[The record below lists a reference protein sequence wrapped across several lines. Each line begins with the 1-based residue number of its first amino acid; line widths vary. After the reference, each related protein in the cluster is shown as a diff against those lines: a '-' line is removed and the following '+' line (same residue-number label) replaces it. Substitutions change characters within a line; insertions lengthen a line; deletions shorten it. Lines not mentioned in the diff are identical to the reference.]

1 MVKTVLL
8 ILVISI
14 WSTASS
20 AELSTRLSRSSIDE
34 LESVQLT
41 IRANGTRSVEELD
54 LSELEKNFQVLN
66 TNTSSQYQYINGN
79 EQSWVDYQ
87 ITLKPRIAGTLTI
100 PSLTI
105 GNESSLPLTLK
116 VRPISQSLRD
126 EINQLVFFEVETSKE
141 SVYVQEQLL
150 FTRRLVYSNGVQL
163 YNEIPG
169 PPKIANALVLILGET
184 RSGTTERNGKKYGVV
199 EQRFA
204 IFPEMS
210 GKLEIP
216 AIDITASVRL
226 IERGRVS
233 RKGVRVSTTDLL
245 VNVMPVPEAYP
256 EEAPWLPAQAIILT
270 QTLEPGVNKANVG
283 DTLQRKIQ
291 VRIDGN
297 TGSIL
302 PSLNAQPS
310 ESLFSIY
317 PTAPSIKDDT
327 SGDSVIGFR
336 TESSSIVPLQPGQLS
351 LGETSITWWDTV
363 SNEVRISV
371 LADSRIS
378 AAGSAIYRDYEEQR
392 KIRDVKPEVSKS
404 EPEVIADNTE
414 QSSFINF
421 YWKEILAVILSLSTL
436 YLFGQFVLKITSNSQ
451 RKSYQLLI
459 KAIRRD
465 SAKEIKQAL
474 KAINLENKTQRARAD
489 EILEILNNYIYS
501 PNPLETLTESD
512 QTMLTQLVDRMK
524 ETEKVKRQEN
534 KYQLP
539 PLFNH

>member
-8 ILVISI
+8 ILIISI
-14 WSTASS
+14 WSTATS

-41 IRANGTRSVEELD
+41 VRANGTRSVEELD

-105 GNESSLPLTLK
+105 GNESSLPLTLQVK
-116 VRPISQSLRD
+116 PISQSLRD

-270 QTLEPGVNKANVG
+270 QTLEPGASKANVG

-436 YLFGQFVLKITSNSQ
+436 YLFGQFVLKITNNPQ

-474 KAINLENKTQRARAD
+474 KAINLENKTRRARAD

-501 PNPLETLTESD
+501 QNPLETLTESD

-524 ETEKVKRQEN
+524 ETEKVKKQEN

>member
-14 WSTASS
+14 WSTASN

-105 GNESSLPLTLK
+105 GNEISLPLTLK

-270 QTLEPGVNKANVG
+270 QTLEPGISKANVG
-283 DTLQRKIQ
+283 DTLQRRIQ

-414 QSSFINF
+414 QSSFINL

-459 KAIRRD
+459 KAIRKD

-474 KAINLENKTQRARAD
+474 KAINLENTTQRVRAD

>member
-14 WSTASS
+14 WSTASN

-116 VRPISQSLRD
+116 VSPISQSLRD

-270 QTLEPGVNKANVG
+270 QTLEPGVSKANVG

-465 SAKEIKQAL
+465 SAKEIKLAL

-501 PNPLETLTESD
+501 QNPLETLTESD
-512 QTMLTQLVDRMK
+512 RTMLTQLVDRMK

>member
-14 WSTASS
+14 WSTASN

-270 QTLEPGVNKANVG
+270 QTLEPGVSKANVG
-283 DTLQRKIQ
+283 DTLQRRIQ

-310 ESLFSIY
+310 ESLFGIY

-465 SAKEIKQAL
+465 SAKEIKLAL

-501 PNPLETLTESD
+501 QNRLETLTESD
-512 QTMLTQLVDRMK
+512 RTMLTQLVDRMK

>member
-14 WSTASS
+14 WSTASN

-41 IRANGTRSVEELD
+41 LRANGTRSVEELD

-79 EQSWVDYQ
+79 EHSWVDYQ

-226 IERGRVS
+226 IESGRVS
-233 RKGVRVSTTDLL
+233 RKGVRVSTTDLI

-270 QTLEPGVNKANVG
+270 QTLEPGVSKANVG
-283 DTLQRKIQ
+283 DTLQRRIQ

-465 SAKEIKQAL
+465 SAKEIKLAL

-501 PNPLETLTESD
+501 QNRLETLTESD
-512 QTMLTQLVDRMK
+512 RTMLTQLVDRMK

>member
-14 WSTASS
+14 WSTASN

-105 GNESSLPLTLK
+105 GNEISLPLTLK

-141 SVYVQEQLL
+141 SIYVQEQLL

-270 QTLEPGVNKANVG
+270 QTLEPGVSKANVG
-283 DTLQRKIQ
+283 DTLQRRIQ

-336 TESSSIVPLQPGQLS
+336 TESSSIVPLRPGQLS

-436 YLFGQFVLKITSNSQ
+436 YLFGRFVLKITSNSQ

-465 SAKEIKQAL
+465 SAKEIKLAL

-501 PNPLETLTESD
+501 QNPLETLTESD
-512 QTMLTQLVDRMK
+512 RTMLTQLVDRMK

>member
-8 ILVISI
+8 ILFISTY
-14 WSTASS
+14 SAASS

-41 IRANGTRSVEELD
+41 IRADGTRSVEELD
-54 LSELEKNFQVLN
+54 ISELEKNFQVLN

-233 RKGVRVSTTDLL
+233 RKGVRVSTTDLI

-270 QTLEPGVNKANVG
+270 QTLEPGVSKANVG

-310 ESLFSIY
+310 ENLFSIY

-421 YWKEILAVILSLSTL
+421 YWKEILGVILSLSTL
-436 YLFGQFVLKITSNSQ
+436 YLFDQFVLKIASDSQ

-459 KAIRRD
+459 KAIRKD
-465 SAKEIKQAL
+465 SAKEIKQVL
-474 KAINLENKTQRARAD
+474 KAINLKNKTQRARAD
-489 EILEILNNYIYS
+489 EILDILNNYIYS
-501 PNPLETLTESD
+501 QNPLDTLTESD
-512 QTMLTQLVDRMK
+512 RIMLTQLVDRMK
-524 ETEKVKRQEN
+524 ETEKVKKQEN

>member
-105 GNESSLPLTLK
+105 GNEISLPLTLK

-317 PTAPSIKDDT
+317 PTAPSIEDDT

-474 KAINLENKTQRARAD
+474 KTINLENKTQRARAD

-501 PNPLETLTESD
+501 QNPLETLTESD
-512 QTMLTQLVDRMK
+512 RTMLTQLVDRMK

>member
-14 WSTASS
+14 WSTASN

-34 LESVQLT
+34 LESIQLT

-79 EQSWVDYQ
+79 EHSWVDYQ

-270 QTLEPGVNKANVG
+270 QTLEPGVSKANVG

-317 PTAPSIKDDT
+317 PTAPSIEDDT

-465 SAKEIKQAL
+465 SAKEIKLAL

-501 PNPLETLTESD
+501 QNRLETLTESD
-512 QTMLTQLVDRMK
+512 RTMLTQLVDRMK

>member
-14 WSTASS
+14 WSTASN

-270 QTLEPGVNKANVG
+270 QTLEPGVSKANVG

-436 YLFGQFVLKITSNSQ
+436 YLFGQFVLKITNNPQ

-474 KAINLENKTQRARAD
+474 KAINLENKIQRARAE

-501 PNPLETLTESD
+501 QNPLETLTESD
-512 QTMLTQLVDRMK
+512 RIVLTQLVDRMK

>member
-14 WSTASS
+14 WSTASN

-79 EQSWVDYQ
+79 EHSWVDYQ

-270 QTLEPGVNKANVG
+270 QTLEPGVSKANVG
-283 DTLQRKIQ
+283 DTLQRRIQ

-327 SGDSVIGFR
+327 SGDSVIGYR
-336 TESSSIVPLQPGQLS
+336 TESSSIVPLRPGQLS

-459 KAIRRD
+459 KAIRKD

-474 KAINLENKTQRARAD
+474 KAINLENTTQRARAD
-489 EILEILNNYIYS
+489 EILKILNNYIYS

>member
-14 WSTASS
+14 WSTASN

-79 EQSWVDYQ
+79 EHSWVDYQ

-116 VRPISQSLRD
+116 VSPISQSLRD

-270 QTLEPGVNKANVG
+270 QTLEPGVSKANVG

-459 KAIRRD
+459 KAIRKD

-474 KAINLENKTQRARAD
+474 KAINLENTTQRVRAD

>member
-14 WSTASS
+14 WSTASN

-79 EQSWVDYQ
+79 EHSWVDYQ

-116 VRPISQSLRD
+116 VSPISQSLRD

-270 QTLEPGVNKANVG
+270 QTLEPGVSKANVG
-283 DTLQRKIQ
+283 DTLQRRIQ

-465 SAKEIKQAL
+465 SAKEIKLAL

-501 PNPLETLTESD
+501 QNRLETLTESD
-512 QTMLTQLVDRMK
+512 RTMLTQLVDRMK

>member
-14 WSTASS
+14 WSTASN

-79 EQSWVDYQ
+79 EHSWVDYQ

-116 VRPISQSLRD
+116 VSPISQSLRD

-270 QTLEPGVNKANVG
+270 QTLEPGVSKANVG

-436 YLFGQFVLKITSNSQ
+436 YLFGQFVLKITNNPQ

-474 KAINLENKTQRARAD
+474 KAINLENKTQRALAD

-501 PNPLETLTESD
+501 QNRLETLTESD
-512 QTMLTQLVDRMK
+512 RTMLTQLVDRMK

>member
-14 WSTASS
+14 WSTASN

-79 EQSWVDYQ
+79 EHSWVDYQ

-105 GNESSLPLTLK
+105 GNESSLPLKLK
-116 VRPISQSLRD
+116 VSPISQSLRD

-270 QTLEPGVNKANVG
+270 QTLEPGVSKANVG

-317 PTAPSIKDDT
+317 PTAPSIEDDT

-436 YLFGQFVLKITSNSQ
+436 YLFGQFVLKITSDSQ

-459 KAIRRD
+459 KAIRKD

-474 KAINLENKTQRARAD
+474 KAINLENTTQRARAD

-501 PNPLETLTESD
+501 QNRLETLTESD
-512 QTMLTQLVDRMK
+512 RTMLTQLVDRMK

>member
-14 WSTASS
+14 WSTASN

-105 GNESSLPLTLK
+105 GNEISLPLTLK

-256 EEAPWLPAQAIILT
+256 EEAPWLPAQAIIIT
-270 QTLEPGVNKANVG
+270 QTLEPGVSKANVG
-283 DTLQRKIQ
+283 DTLQRRIQ

-327 SGDSVIGFR
+327 SGDSVIGYR

-465 SAKEIKQAL
+465 SAKEIKLAL

-501 PNPLETLTESD
+501 QNRLETLTESD
-512 QTMLTQLVDRMK
+512 RTMLTQLVDRMK

>member
-14 WSTASS
+14 WSTASN

-116 VRPISQSLRD
+116 VSPISQSLRD

-270 QTLEPGVNKANVG
+270 QTLEPGVSKANVG
-283 DTLQRKIQ
+283 DTLQRRIQ

-363 SNEVRISV
+363 SNEVRTSV
-371 LADSRIS
+371 LADSLIS

-465 SAKEIKQAL
+465 SAKGIKQAL
-474 KAINLENKTQRARAD
+474 KAINLENKTQRALAD

-501 PNPLETLTESD
+501 PNPLETLTKSD
-512 QTMLTQLVDRMK
+512 RTMLTQLVDRMK

>member
-14 WSTASS
+14 WSTTSN

-41 IRANGTRSVEELD
+41 VRADGTRSVEELD

-116 VRPISQSLRD
+116 VRPISQSLRN

-141 SVYVQEQLL
+141 SIYVQEQLL

-256 EEAPWLPAQAIILT
+256 EEAPWLPAQAIILS
-270 QTLEPGVNKANVG
+270 QTLEPGVSKANVG

-371 LADSRIS
+371 LADSHIS

-436 YLFGQFVLKITSNSQ
+436 YLFGQFVLKITNNPQ

-501 PNPLETLTESD
+501 QNPLETLTESD
-512 QTMLTQLVDRMK
+512 QTRLTKLVDRMK
-524 ETEKVKRQEN
+524 ETEKVRKQEN

>member
-270 QTLEPGVNKANVG
+270 QTLEPGVSKANVG

-501 PNPLETLTESD
+501 QNPLETLTESD

-524 ETEKVKRQEN
+524 ETEKVKKQEN

>member
-14 WSTASS
+14 WSTASN

-233 RKGVRVSTTDLL
+233 RKGVRVSTTDLI

-270 QTLEPGVNKANVG
+270 QTLEPGVSKANVG
-283 DTLQRKIQ
+283 DTLQRRIQ

-336 TESSSIVPLQPGQLS
+336 TESSSIVPLRPGQLS

-363 SNEVRISV
+363 SNEVRTSV
-371 LADSRIS
+371 LADSQIS
-378 AAGSAIYRDYEEQR
+378 ATGSTIYREYEDQR

-459 KAIRRD
+459 KAIRKD

-474 KAINLENKTQRARAD
+474 KAINLENTTQRARAD

>member
-14 WSTASS
+14 WSTASN

-41 IRANGTRSVEELD
+41 IRATGTRSVEELD

-169 PPKIANALVLILGET
+169 PPKIENALVLILGET

-270 QTLEPGVNKANVG
+270 QTLEPGVSKANVG
-283 DTLQRKIQ
+283 DTLQRRIQ

-371 LADSRIS
+371 LADSHIS
-378 AAGSAIYRDYEEQR
+378 AAGSAIYRDYEDQR

-465 SAKEIKQAL
+465 SAKEIKLAL

-501 PNPLETLTESD
+501 QNRLETLTESD
-512 QTMLTQLVDRMK
+512 RTMLTQLVDRMK

>member
-105 GNESSLPLTLK
+105 GNEISLPLTLK

-317 PTAPSIKDDT
+317 PTAPSIEDDT

-501 PNPLETLTESD
+501 QNRLETLTESD
-512 QTMLTQLVDRMK
+512 RTMLTQLVDRMK

>member
-14 WSTASS
+14 WSTASN

-79 EQSWVDYQ
+79 EHSWVDYQ

-116 VRPISQSLRD
+116 VKPISQSLRD

-245 VNVMPVPEAYP
+245 VNVMPVPEVYP

-421 YWKEILAVILSLSTL
+421 YWKEILAGILSLSTL

-474 KAINLENKTQRARAD
+474 KAINLENKAQRARAD
-489 EILEILNNYIYS
+489 EILEFLNNYIYS
-501 PNPLETLTESD
+501 QNPLEKLTESD

>member
-79 EQSWVDYQ
+79 EHSWVDYQ

-270 QTLEPGVNKANVG
+270 QTLEPGVSKANVG
-283 DTLQRKIQ
+283 DTLQRRIQ

-336 TESSSIVPLQPGQLS
+336 TESSSIVPLRPGQLS

-474 KAINLENKTQRARAD
+474 KAINLENTTQRARAD

-501 PNPLETLTESD
+501 QNPLETITESD

>member
-14 WSTASS
+14 WSTASN

-270 QTLEPGVNKANVG
+270 QTLEPGVSKANVG
-283 DTLQRKIQ
+283 DTLQRRIQ

-392 KIRDVKPEVSKS
+392 EIRDVKPEVSKS

-436 YLFGQFVLKITSNSQ
+436 YLFGQFVLKITNNPQ

-489 EILEILNNYIYS
+489 EILEILNKYIYS
-501 PNPLETLTESD
+501 QNPLETLTESD
-512 QTMLTQLVDRMK
+512 RTMLTQLVDRMK

>member
-105 GNESSLPLTLK
+105 GNEISLPLTLK

-270 QTLEPGVNKANVG
+270 QTLEPGVSKANVG
-283 DTLQRKIQ
+283 DTLQRRIQ

-421 YWKEILAVILSLSTL
+421 YWKEILGVILSLSTL

-459 KAIRRD
+459 KAIRKD

-474 KAINLENKTQRARAD
+474 KAINLENTTQRARAD

>member
-14 WSTASS
+14 WSTASN

-116 VRPISQSLRD
+116 VSPISQSLRD

-233 RKGVRVSTTDLL
+233 RKGVRVSTTDMI

-270 QTLEPGVNKANVG
+270 QTLEPGASKVNVG
-283 DTLQRKIQ
+283 DTLQRRIQ

-459 KAIRRD
+459 KAIRKD

-501 PNPLETLTESD
+501 QNPLETITESD
-512 QTMLTQLVDRMK
+512 RTMLTQLVDRMK
-524 ETEKVKRQEN
+524 ETEKVKKQEN

>member
-54 LSELEKNFQVLN
+54 LSELENNFQVLN

-105 GNESSLPLTLK
+105 GNEISLPLTLK

-245 VNVMPVPEAYP
+245 VNVMPVPEVYP

-317 PTAPSIKDDT
+317 PTAPSIEDDT

-336 TESSSIVPLQPGQLS
+336 TESSSIVPLRPGQLS

-436 YLFGQFVLKITSNSQ
+436 YLFGQFVLKITNNSQ

-465 SAKEIKQAL
+465 SAKEIKLAL

-501 PNPLETLTESD
+501 QNRLETLTESD
-512 QTMLTQLVDRMK
+512 RTMLTQLVDRMK

>member
-14 WSTASS
+14 WSTASN

-270 QTLEPGVNKANVG
+270 QTLEPGVSKANVG

-436 YLFGQFVLKITSNSQ
+436 YLFGQFVLKITNNPQ

-501 PNPLETLTESD
+501 QNPLETLTESD
-512 QTMLTQLVDRMK
+512 RTMLTQLVDRMK

>member
-14 WSTASS
+14 WSTASN

-79 EQSWVDYQ
+79 EHSWVDYQ

-116 VRPISQSLRD
+116 VSPISQSLRD

-270 QTLEPGVNKANVG
+270 QTLEPGVSKANVG
-283 DTLQRKIQ
+283 DTLQRRIQ

-336 TESSSIVPLQPGQLS
+336 TESSSIVPLRPGQLS

-363 SNEVRISV
+363 SNEVRTSV

>member
-1 MVKTVLL
+1 MVKTMLL

-105 GNESSLPLTLK
+105 GNESSLPLKLK
-116 VRPISQSLRD
+116 VRPISQSLRE

-184 RSGTTERNGKKYGVV
+184 RSGSTERNGKKYGVV

-233 RKGVRVSTTDLL
+233 RKGVRVSTTDLI

-270 QTLEPGVNKANVG
+270 QTLEPGVSKANVG

-465 SAKEIKQAL
+465 STKEIKQAL

-501 PNPLETLTESD
+501 QNPLETLTESD
-512 QTMLTQLVDRMK
+512 RTMLTQLVDRMK
-524 ETEKVKRQEN
+524 ETEKVKKQEN

>member
-14 WSTASS
+14 WSTASN

-34 LESVQLT
+34 LESIQLT
-41 IRANGTRSVEELD
+41 IRATGTRSVEELD

-270 QTLEPGVNKANVG
+270 QTLEPGVSKANVG
-283 DTLQRKIQ
+283 DTLQRRIQ

-336 TESSSIVPLQPGQLS
+336 TESSSIVPLRPGQLS

-363 SNEVRISV
+363 SNEVRTSV

-392 KIRDVKPEVSKS
+392 KIRDVEPEVSKS

-436 YLFGQFVLKITSNSQ
+436 CLFGQFVLKITNNPQ

-501 PNPLETLTESD
+501 QNPLETITVSD
-512 QTMLTQLVDRMK
+512 QTMLTRLVDRMR
-524 ETEKVKRQEN
+524 ETEKVKKQEN

>member
-14 WSTASS
+14 WSTASN

-79 EQSWVDYQ
+79 EHSWVDYQ

-116 VRPISQSLRD
+116 VSPISQSLRD

-270 QTLEPGVNKANVG
+270 QTLEPGVSKANVG
-283 DTLQRKIQ
+283 DTLQRRIQ

-363 SNEVRISV
+363 SNEVRTSV
-371 LADSRIS
+371 LADSLIS

-459 KAIRRD
+459 KAIRKD

-474 KAINLENKTQRARAD
+474 KAINLENTTQRVRAD

>member
-105 GNESSLPLTLK
+105 GNESSLPLTLQVK
-116 VRPISQSLRD
+116 PISQSLRD

-270 QTLEPGVNKANVG
+270 QTLEPGVSKANVG
-283 DTLQRKIQ
+283 DTLQRRIQ

-310 ESLFSIY
+310 ENLFSIY

-501 PNPLETLTESD
+501 QNPLETLTESD

-524 ETEKVKRQEN
+524 ETEKVKKQEN

>member
-79 EQSWVDYQ
+79 EHSWVDYQ

-105 GNESSLPLTLK
+105 GNEISLPLTLK
-116 VRPISQSLRD
+116 VRPISHSLRD

-245 VNVMPVPEAYP
+245 VNVMPVPEVYP

-317 PTAPSIKDDT
+317 PTAPSIEDDT

-465 SAKEIKQAL
+465 SAKEIKLAL

-501 PNPLETLTESD
+501 QNRLETLTESD
-512 QTMLTQLVDRMK
+512 RTMLTQLVDRMK

>member
-105 GNESSLPLTLK
+105 GNESSLPLTLT

-270 QTLEPGVNKANVG
+270 QTLEPGVSKANVG
-283 DTLQRKIQ
+283 DTLQRRIQ

-474 KAINLENKTQRARAD
+474 KAINLENKIQRARAE

-501 PNPLETLTESD
+501 QNPLETLTESD
-512 QTMLTQLVDRMK
+512 RTMLTQLVDRMK
-524 ETEKVKRQEN
+524 ETEKVKKQEN

>member
-14 WSTASS
+14 WSTASN

-270 QTLEPGVNKANVG
+270 QTLEPGVSKANVG

-310 ESLFSIY
+310 ESLFRIY

-363 SNEVRISV
+363 SNEVRTSV

-459 KAIRRD
+459 KAIRKD

-474 KAINLENKTQRARAD
+474 KAINLENTTQRVRAD

>member
-14 WSTASS
+14 WSTASN

-233 RKGVRVSTTDLL
+233 RKGVRVSTTDLI

-270 QTLEPGVNKANVG
+270 QTLEPGVSKANVG

-421 YWKEILAVILSLSTL
+421 YWKEILAVILSLSAL
-436 YLFGQFVLKITSNSQ
+436 YLFGQFVLKITNNPQ

-465 SAKEIKQAL
+465 SAKGIKQAL

-501 PNPLETLTESD
+501 QNPLETITESD
-512 QTMLTQLVDRMK
+512 QTMLTQLVDRMR
-524 ETEKVKRQEN
+524 ETEKVKKQEN